1 MGPSKI
7 KLWKAKKKVSAIK
20 LWKAKIKVSNI
31 TATLYPFH
39 CLTSSALYVY
49 SIYYRLSAKRSAF
62 VQRTH
67 MNKQVSPDRNT

>member
-20 LWKAKIKVSNI
+20 LCKAKIKVSNT

-49 SIYYRLSAKRSAF
+49 SIYYRLSAKKSAF
-62 VQRTH
+62 GQRTH
-67 MNKQVSPDRNT
+67 MNKQISPDRNT